1 MVLGVTNGEKM
12 SYKIYQ
18 NFPPWA
24 TKHISKFNDGKEFI
38 EEGDLF
44 ALDSDEIS
52 FRIYEGSRIRLTD
65 YETGLLRS
73 IQIKKYS
80 HFLNDGWAVFSKSEN
95 DKPTIIHLSDDF
107 DFNLEVDVADVAL
120 ITA

>member
-1 MVLGVTNGEKM
+1 M
-12 SYKIYQ
+12 SYKIYE

-24 TKHISKFNDGKEFI
+24 TKHISKFNDGKKFI

-73 IQIKKYS
+73 IQTKKYS
-80 HFLNDGWAVFSKSEN
+80 RFLNDGWAVFSKSKN
-95 DKPTIIHLSDDF
+95 DKPTIIHLTDDF
-107 DFNLEVDVADVAL
+107 DFNLEVDVSDVAL